1 MCWGGGERV
10 MIVEVVT
17 FSVILRNS
25 ELVTIYRKYDEIY
38 ILTTVLLNV
47 QVVCDVT
54 MYSPAMP
61 YHENDS
67 ATILLNV
74 GNRPLSGRC
83 FIKI

>member
-61 YHENDS
+61 YHEKRREPP
-67 ATILLNV
+67 A
-74 GNRPLSGRC
+74 
-83 FIKI
+83 